1 MKPSDRGEIEIS
13 SVNQHFLDQNRLDV
27 EILGRGYAW
36 LDTGTQEAMN
46 NASNFI
52 RSVED
57 RQSLKISCLEEIA
70 YRKGFINAKQ
80 INKIAEDLPNEYG
93 EYLKRITLE

>member
-1 MKPSDRGEIEIS
+1 
-13 SVNQHFLDQNRLDV
+13 
-27 EILGRGYAW
+27 
-36 LDTGTQEAMN
+36 MN

-57 RQSLKISCLEEIA
+57 RQSLKISCLEEIV
-70 YRKGFINAKQ
+70 YRKGFTDVKQ
-80 INKIAEDLPNEYG
+80 INKIAEDFPNEYS